1 MSETAMQQAADGR
14 GRILEITVNNRPVQV
29 QDKRLTGLEIKEAA
43 IAQGVPIQIDF
54 VLSEHLE
61 RGGTRIVG
69 DTDEVK
75 VNKRSKFTAVA
86 GDDNS

>member
-1 MSETAMQQAADGR
+1 MSETAMQQSAEDR
-14 GRILEITVNNRPVQV
+14 GRTLEITVNNRPVQV

-43 IAQGVPIQIDF
+43 IAQGVLIQIDF

-61 RGGTRIVG
+61 RDGTRIVG

-75 VNKRSKFTAVA
+75 VKKRSQFTAVA